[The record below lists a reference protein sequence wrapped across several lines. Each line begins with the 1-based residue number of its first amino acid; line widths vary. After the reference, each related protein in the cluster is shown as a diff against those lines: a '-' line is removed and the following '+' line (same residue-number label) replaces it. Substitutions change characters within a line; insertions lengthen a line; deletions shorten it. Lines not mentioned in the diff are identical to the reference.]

1 MRVIVPAKSP
11 IKSIKELKGHTIAFT
26 TRDSNSGCKSA
37 LAVLREFDFLPLRD
51 YLWKF
56 SGSHDASIR
65 GVSQGQYEAAPVSGD
80 LLARAVSNGELSED
94 QFRTI
99 YESERFPP
107 ATFGYVHLLPQ
118 DVAEKIRATFL
129 EFQCQGTSLEPVFE
143 SAGVKKFVPLSYKQ
157 DYALIRRIDDVFRT
171 PTHASR

>member
-1 MRVIVPAKSP
+1 M
-11 IKSIKELKGHTIAFT
+11 
-26 TRDSNSGCKSA
+26 
-37 LAVLREFDFLPLRD
+37 REFDYLPLRD

-65 GVSQGQYEAAPVSGD
+65 GVAQGQYEAAPVAGD
-80 LLARAVSNGELSED
+80 LLVRAVNNGELSDD

-107 ATFGYVHLLPQ
+107 ATFGYVHLLPK
-118 DVAEKIRATFL
+118 DVADKIRDAFL
-129 EFQCQGTSLEPVFE
+129 EFQCEGTSLQPVFE

-157 DYALIRRIDDVFRT
+157 DYALIRRVDDVFRT
-171 PTHASR
+171 SPRASR